1 MTIPLTRQRL
11 YRFLIL
17 MVILLASWFRLWRLS
32 EVPPGFWFD
41 EAYNAMDALW
51 MVEARSPQPFF
62 VGNNG
67 REPMLH
73 YLALASMSVL
83 GASPFTLRLVSAL
96 IGIVTVPLAYRW
108 ILLLFRANRD
118 RYWLAIIVAAG
129 IACSFWH
136 VLVSRTGFRAILLP
150 FFIML
155 TAYLFWSGWQRQSL
169 LYLALSGLTLGLS
182 QYTYLPARL
191 LPLLFVL
198 FALIWS
204 IAGQRGSSV
213 HDPLG
218 AARSPYFIWIG
229 LGITAIVSAVVYLPL
244 ALFYWNDPADFVART
259 NQAFIWNEIT
269 AGKLT
274 LTEHLLTAL
283 SAFAVGR
290 DVEWEFGL
298 VGQSSFGWV
307 NIGLFWLGLVTSIK
321 YVRRASYLFLLVS
334 LLVLWFPALL
344 SNKPVNSLRLLGF
357 LSIYHTL
364 GAIGVVSF
372 VNTAIK
378 RFNWPD
384 YPMKLL
390 LFMLFLTY
398 NLWFTSYNYFT
409 YWANRPEV
417 HKEYNGPLV
426 DLTRYLMRESEHTDF
441 LLPFSIYAHPSAR
454 LLLYDQFRETGIGSI
469 PPLSNRPLTF
479 VDPKAA
485 LHIPLHE
492 VRSSSYVWLT
502 RSQTGEG
509 TVYVSRQQP
518 PANFTLTPVTQPNW
532 RRNCL
537 CFPTTTAGKFYP
549 DSG

>member
-1 MTIPLTRQRL
+1 
-11 YRFLIL
+11 
-17 MVILLASWFRLWRLS
+17 
-32 EVPPGFWFD
+32 
-41 EAYNAMDALW
+41 
-51 MVEARSPQPFF
+51 
-62 VGNNG
+62 
-67 REPMLH
+67 
-73 YLALASMSVL
+73 
-83 GASPFTLRLVSAL
+83 
-96 IGIVTVPLAYRW
+96 
-108 ILLLFRANRD
+108 
-118 RYWLAIIVAAG
+118 
-129 IACSFWH
+129 
-136 VLVSRTGFRAILLP
+136 
-150 FFIML
+150 
-155 TAYLFWSGWQRQSL
+155 L

-441 LLPFSIYAHPSAR
+441 LLPFSLYAHPSAR

-518 PANFTLTPVTQPNW
+518 PANFTLTPVSETYPFVNARTGDLIALLTPIDSIEPALPLFMQWPDLHPVNYNWDNQFQLVDYQISPNPARPEQIITIYLYGQLLTDAPFKEYNLLIQVFNQQDTLVDQTSISTRELFRW
-532 RRNCL
+532 RQARAIVQAERTIDFNSKPEPGL
-537 CFPTTTAGKFYP
+537 YSLRLSLLHRTNPLPVYDPDGKMLGQQITL
-549 DSG
+549 DQIHIIEE